1 MPPSQAEILAA
12 YQQVSGGVR
21 SRLVQYADLLW
32 GGMGSWRDADV
43 DRFVEEIVPKIQA
56 GRLQMAQ
63 LTDAY
68 LSQITGA
75 TAGIIDTSNLRGV
88 DASDL
93 YRRPAT
99 ELYTNLSQGK
109 TFDDAMKAASL
120 RLGSLVSTDMQL
132 AKTHQVQRSLRNSN
146 VSGYR
151 RVPTGDKTCALCLI
165 ASTQRYW
172 KGDLLSIHPG
182 CGCNVDPI
190 PASESSDQVLDPDEL
205 ERVHQEV
212 ADLVGSSDRSGRD
225 IDYRQLIEVREH
237 GELGPVLTFRDQHFV
252 GPGDVSS

>member
-12 YQQVSGGVR
+12 YQQVSGEVR

-109 TFDDAMKAASL
+109 SFDDSMKAAAA
-120 RLGSLVSTDMQL
+120 RLGSLVATDMQL
-132 AKTHQVQRSLRNSN
+132 AKTHQSQRSMNA
-146 VSGYR
+146 GGIQMFR
-151 RVPTGDKTCALCLI
+151 RVLSGDNDCALCI
-165 ASTQRYW
+165 VASTQHYW
-172 KGDLLSIHPG
+172 KKKLLPIHPG
-182 CGCNVDPI
+182 CQCSVEPLTPGWHP
-190 PASESSDQVLDPDEL
+190 QVLDPDQL
-205 ERVHQEV
+205 ETIHAQVESLTG
-212 ADLVGSSDRSGRD
+212 ASDRGARLP
-225 IDYRQLIEVREH
+225 DYRQLIQVREH
-237 GELGPVLTFRDQHFV
+237 GEIGPTLTWRNQNFT
-252 GPGDVSS
+252 GPHDVSP

>member
-109 TFDDAMKAASL
+109 SFDDSMKAAIV
-120 RLGSLVSTDMQL
+120 RLGSLVATDMQL
-132 AKTHQVQRSLRNSN
+132 AKTHQAQRSLKNSDRAA
-146 VSGYR
+146 YR
-151 RVPTGDKTCALCLI
+151 RVPRGEKTCALCLI

-172 KGDLLSIHPG
+172 KGDLLPLHPG
-182 CGCNVDPI
+182 CDCDISPL
-190 PASESSDQVLDPDEL
+190 PAGDHSAQVLNQVEL
-205 ERVHQEV
+205 ERVHAEV
-212 ADLVGSSDRSGRD
+212 ETLTGDSNRMAQG
-225 IDYRQLIEVREH
+225 YRGLIEVREH
-237 GELGPVLTFRDQHFV
+237 GELGPVLTFRDQHFT
-252 GPGDVSS
+252 GPDDVSS